1 MSERCTINRLDGVLG
16 MLGFDI
22 RDEKEEARVAR
33 LQLDGLSDDDLHEY
47 ALFRIDRCYFFIII
61 HDSQ

>member
-1 MSERCTINRLDGVLG
+1 

-61 HDSQ
+61 NGSR

>member
-1 MSERCTINRLDGVLG
+1 MEYWEYPD
-16 MLGFDI
+16 FDI

-47 ALFRIDRCYFFIII
+47 VLFRIDRCYVFIII